1 MSVVPVEMLDPG
13 LSPLRKLR
21 IVAAVE
27 LAKAAAVVVAG
38 IGLLNADAGA
48 IAQAARSL
56 LQVVALDPLG
66 VAGRALLDLAQDADR
81 HPAMLVSAL
90 GVYAAARVAEGT
102 GLWFGQNWA
111 RWFGLVSAGLFIPFE
126 IAYLAY
132 DPGLA
137 GAVLLAINL
146 GVMWLLWPPRKP
158 DSDPSRK

>member
-1 MSVVPVEMLDPG
+1 VSAMPADLLDPD
-13 LSPLRKLR
+13 LSPRRKLR
-21 IVAAVE
+21 IVAVVE

-48 IAQAARSL
+48 IVHAARSL
-56 LQVVALDPLG
+56 LQAVGLDPLG
-66 VAGRALLDLAQDADR
+66 VAGRALLDLAHDADR
-81 HPAMLVSAL
+81 HPAVLVAAL

-102 GLWFGQNWA
+102 GLWLGQNWA

-126 IAYLAY
+126 LAYLAY

-146 GVMWLLWPPRKP
+146 GVMWLLWPPRRTP
-158 DSDPSRK
+158 STPSRK

>member
-1 MSVVPVEMLDPG
+1 MSAVPVETLDPG

-21 IVAAVE
+21 IVAVVE
-27 LAKAAAVVVAG
+27 LAKAAAVLVAG

-48 IAQAARSL
+48 IGHATQSL
-56 LQVVALDPLG
+56 LRVLALDPLG
-66 VAGRALLDLAQDADR
+66 VAGRALLDLARDADA
-81 HPAMLVSAL
+81 HPVVLVSAL
-90 GVYAAARVAEGT
+90 GLYGAARVAEGT

-126 IAYLAY
+126 LAYLAH

-158 DSDPSRK
+158 NPKPSRK